1 MKKIFIEAHKMTR
14 RIKAEYPEV
23 NYQVQFGLCLSF
35 LFEEEKEEKEMKV
48 NFKGTERQVK
58 FAEDIFEK
66 TIGRVLEELE
76 IAIAETEFREESTR
90 EKAYARLEETKEKLQ
105 LDAGDFIS
113 KWKWYLDESYIRI
126 INDAQDWLDETT
138 GVRVSGRAWMTL
150 QEKNYEE
157 I

>member
-1 MKKIFIEAHKMTR
+1 MKNLFKKAHKMTR
-14 RIKAEYPEV
+14 GMVKEYEV
-23 NYQVQFGLCLSF
+23 DYQAQFGLCLSY

-48 NFKGTERQVK
+48 NFKGTERQIE

-66 TIGRVLEELE
+66 TIGRVLGELE
-76 IAIAETEFREESTR
+76 QAIAETEFREESTR
-90 EKAYARLEETKEKLQ
+90 EKAYTRLEETKEKLQQ

-113 KWKWYLDESYIRI
+113 KWKWYLDEPYIRI
-126 INDAQDWLDETT
+126 INGAQDWLDEAT
-138 GVRVSGRAWMTL
+138 GIRVSGRAWMTL

>member
-1 MKKIFIEAHKMTR
+1 MKKIFKKAHKMTR
-14 RIKAEYPEV
+14 EMVNEYRV
-23 NYQVQFGLCLSF
+23 DYQAQFGLCLSY
-35 LFEEEKEEKEMKV
+35 LLKNKEEDEMRI
-48 NFKGTERQVK
+48 NFKGTERQIE

-66 TIGRVLEELE
+66 TIGRVLGELE
-76 IAIAETEFREESTR
+76 QAIAETEFREESTR
-90 EKAYARLEETKEKLQ
+90 EKAYTRLEETKEKLQQ

-113 KWKWYLDESYIRI
+113 KWKWYLDEPYIRI